1 MGCSKSKKK
10 RTKVNL
16 QGNENFDREGQ
27 ERKLT
32 EILQRINSEIE
43 ITKREYKNK
52 FVKIIII

>member
-1 MGCSKSKKK
+1 MGCCKNKQK
-10 RTKVNL
+10 RAKINL
-16 QGNENFDREGQ
+16 QGNENFDREDQ

-32 EILQRINSEIE
+32 AILQRINSEIE